1 MPRVTEKLVARVE
14 ATGLHSSSEREMLAK
29 GLQSEARPGSSCSR
43 HLIRV
48 CARAWPLRR
57 TTPTWSSLV
66 GTRLRREDQDLF
78 VATVRELTSPP
89 LVTVTTV
96 AMAMLLTVV
105 RKEHRVVVIARKV
118 EVVAASER
126 YRAVDVVAGMR
137 ELLRAVVEL
146 FLMKGGESLRVES
159 LAMSDQELNLFVCL
173 G

>member
-1 MPRVTEKLVARVE
+1 M
-14 ATGLHSSSEREMLAK
+14 
-29 GLQSEARPGSSCSR
+29 
-43 HLIRV
+43 
-48 CARAWPLRR
+48 
-57 TTPTWSSLV
+57 
-66 GTRLRREDQDLF
+66 
-78 VATVRELTSPP
+78 
-89 LVTVTTV
+89 
-96 AMAMLLTVV
+96 
-105 RKEHRVVVIARKV
+105 VIARKV

>member
-1 MPRVTEKLVARVE
+1 MSRVTEKLVARVE

-66 GTRLRREDQDLF
+66 GTRLRREDQ
-78 VATVRELTSPP
+78 ELTSPP
-89 LVTVTTV
+89 LVTVTTAV

-126 YRAVDVVAGMR
+126 YRAGMR